1 MANGIAA
8 SNAELAAAKTVREK
22 EATDYS
28 KSEAELVEVADTV
41 NRAISELSERMRVIS
56 LPSHRRDTIFVVR
69 ETIGH
74 TRRGLRV
81 LWCEGSVNGL
91 CCTVCSSHSV
101 VHLLFLA

>member
-41 NRAISELSERMRVIS
+41 KRAISECR
-56 LPSHRRDTIFVVR
+56 
-69 ETIGH
+69 
-74 TRRGLRV
+74 
-81 LWCEGSVNGL
+81 
-91 CCTVCSSHSV
+91 
-101 VHLLFLA
+101 

>member
-41 NRAISELSERMRVIS
+41 KHAISE
-56 LPSHRRDTIFVVR
+56 RR
-69 ETIGH
+69 
-74 TRRGLRV
+74 
-81 LWCEGSVNGL
+81 
-91 CCTVCSSHSV
+91 
-101 VHLLFLA
+101 